1 MSSHL
6 ERIADLL
13 PADKREAW
21 ARLAARFKAATRDTE
36 DEIFLLAELIAF
48 SGLISRDGH
57 EKMAVLIEEFKNNL
71 KKEGELISGNSNSQL
86 AEELAA
92 KLKEQVPSYRDLK
105 NVLEDQKQLS
115 NRLLGYFDSQSKSK
129 SKDTAPMSQTGAQP
143 RSSLFVGAL
152 TGLIISIVIV
162 GGLGFGISRFFQ
174 SRYED
179 LSRQVRSSVPDAEM
193 LVADVAAAG
202 GVIKTWQGPDAKLK
216 RNVKA
221 VVVGGGQ
228 IRVVRAFK
236 DEQGR
241 GVILFEP

>member
-57 EKMAVLIEEFKNNL
+57 EKMAVLLEEFKNNL
-71 KKEGELISGNSNSQL
+71 KKEGELISGSSNPQL
-86 AEELAA
+86 AGELAA

-105 NVLEDQKQLS
+105 NLLEDQRQVS
-115 NRLLGYFDSQSKSK
+115 NRLTGYFENKG
-129 SKDTAPMSQTGAQP
+129 KDTVPASPAGVQS
-143 RSSLFVGAL
+143 RSSLFLGAL
-152 TGLIISIVIV
+152 TGLLISIVVV
-162 GGLGFGISRFFQ
+162 GGFGFGISRFYQ

-179 LSRQVRSSVPDAEM
+179 LSRQVRASVPDAEM
-193 LVADVAAAG
+193 LVADVAASG
-202 GVIKTWQGPDAKLK
+202 GLVKTWQGQDEKLK

-228 IRVVRAFK
+228 IRIVRAFK